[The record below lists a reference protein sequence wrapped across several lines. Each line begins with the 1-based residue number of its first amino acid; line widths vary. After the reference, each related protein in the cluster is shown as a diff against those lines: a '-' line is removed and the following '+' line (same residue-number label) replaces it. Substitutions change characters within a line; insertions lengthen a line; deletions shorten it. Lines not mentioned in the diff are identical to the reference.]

1 MRYLPHTPQ
10 DITAMLNAVGIDSLD
25 GLFTHIPQDCRR
37 KEALKIPE
45 PLTEW
50 ELNDH
55 MVTLADNMAVSP
67 EYRVFLGAGSY
78 EHHIPSAVSFL
89 LGRSEFVT
97 AYTPYQP
104 EVSQGTLQAIYEY
117 QTLTARLLGMEVANA
132 SQYDGAS
139 ALAEAMLM
147 SIRVSR
153 KKTVAVSRAVHPLYR
168 RVLETYFKPTDFGI
182 KELPYLSDGTT
193 DLSPLKDMDDLGGLA
208 VQSPNFF
215 GCMENLENI
224 QQRLQGKTALL
235 VVCFSEPLAYGIY
248 KNPGQCGADIAC
260 GEGQS
265 LGIPRSFGGPALGM
279 FASKMKYVRN
289 MPGRLV
295 GQTIDLEG
303 KRGHVLTL
311 ATREQHIRR
320 EKATSNICTNHSLCA
335 LAAVMYMAALGGTGF
350 KKLAQLNYDKSEYL
364 KSTLARA
371 GFRIPFSRPTF
382 NEFVVEFPAN
392 FKQTYQRLLKK
403 KIIGG
408 LPLAGYYPELK
419 NQYLLCVTETM
430 SRKDMDTFVEEIKR

>member
-1 MRYLPHTPQ
+1 MRYLPHTSE
-10 DITAMLNAVGIDSLD
+10 DTAAMLKAVGIDSLD

-37 KEALKIPE
+37 KETLKIPE
-45 PLTEW
+45 ALTEW
-50 ELNDH
+50 ELNEHID
-55 MVTLADNMAVSP
+55 TLAGNMAVSP
-67 EYRVFLGAGSY
+67 EYKVFLGAGSY
-78 EHHIPSAVSFL
+78 EHHIPSVVSFL
-89 LGRSEFVT
+89 LSRSEFVT

-117 QTLTARLLGMEVANA
+117 QTLTCRLLGMEVANA

-147 SIRVSR
+147 AIRVSR

-168 RVLETYFKPTDFGI
+168 RVLETYFEPTDFKI
-182 KELPYLSDGTT
+182 IELPYLNTGIT
-193 DLSPLKDMDDLGGLA
+193 DLSHLQDMGDIGAVA
-208 VQSPNFF
+208 VQSPNFL
-215 GCMENLENI
+215 GCMENLEDLSQKL
-224 QQRLQGKTALL
+224 QQKKALL
-235 VVCFSEPLAYGIY
+235 VVSFSEPLAYGLY
-248 KNPGQCGADIAC
+248 KNPGQSGADIAC

-295 GQTIDLEG
+295 GQTVDLEG
-303 KRGHVLTL
+303 KRSHVLTL

-335 LAAVMYMAALGGTGF
+335 LAAAMYMAALGGTGF

-364 KSTLARA
+364 KSALTRA
-371 GFRIPFSRPTF
+371 GFKIPFSRPTF
-382 NEFVVEFPAN
+382 NEFVVEFPAG

-403 KIIGG
+403 KIIAG
-408 LPLAGYYPELK
+408 LPLVGFYPELK
-419 NQYLLCVTETM
+419 NHYLLCVTETIT
-430 SRKDMDTFVEEIKR
+430 REDMDTFVEEIKQ